1 MKVVSSHK
9 PEQSVSRILYDLEV
23 VIAAAHLLIPNT
35 TSFFDKDQPLS
46 FISFFMGCFLG
57 SSRSFFDAK
66 SLSIKELFDIKRFGC
81 RRPGRTR

>member
-46 FISFFMGCFLG
+46 FISFLW
-57 SSRSFFDAK
+57 DAFWDRRALSLMQRAYPLK
-66 SLSIKELFDIKRFGC
+66 SCS
-81 RRPGRTR
+81 T